1 MYIKYPISTVLYNF
15 WGNGQYQSSYNF
27 DMIKSGPII
36 VTQTSVLCH
45 YIGCSSICWFTICR
59 AKFSWTTF
67 PHCLFN
73 RILYKITKNLL
84 YAVQLPVIMIVGI
97 LIQSNSLVF

>member
-15 WGNGQYQSSYNF
+15 WGNGQDQSSYNF
-27 DMIKSGPII
+27 DMIY
-36 VTQTSVLCH
+36 SVLCH

-97 LIQSNSLVF
+97 LIQSNLLVF